1 MHYICQSVAARK
13 SEPRSSQT
21 RGVRTREKILDAV
34 LELVGLEG
42 PSAVTYRAVAD
53 RAGVGQGVMTYHFAS
68 RRELLSAAVQLH
80 LERLRTNATELPV
93 AQARNLLAAEK
104 SRFIFAFLRKMVRE
118 DRVRHLAEFEIT
130 LELARDPELRK
141 QVVPESETTRVFA
154 RELLSQAGSAN
165 PDVDAI
171 LISAA
176 MDGLLLYWLARPD
189 DRAHERRIR
198 KAVDRMIELFFPDDA
213 SSREKPS

>member
-68 RRELLSAAVQLH
+68 RRELLSAAVRLH
-80 LERLRTNATELPV
+80 LERLRTKATELPV
-93 AQARNLLAAEK
+93 AQARNLSAAEM

-130 LELARDPELRK
+130 LELARDPKLRK
-141 QVVPESETTRVFA
+141 QVVPDTETTRVFA

-165 PDVDAI
+165 PDVDAM

-176 MDGLLLYWLARPD
+176 MDGLLLYWRPRPD
-189 DRAHERRIR
+189 DRAHERRTR
-198 KAVDRMIELFFPDDA
+198 RAVDRMIEHFFPFDA
-213 SSREKPS
+213 SRREQRS

>member
-68 RRELLSAAVQLH
+68 RRELLSAAVRLH
-80 LERLRTNATELPV
+80 LERLRVNAIEFPIAEARDLP
-93 AQARNLLAAEK
+93 AAEK
-104 SRFIFAFLRKMVRE
+104 SQLIFDFLRKMVRE
-118 DRVRHLAEFEIT
+118 DQEQ
-130 LELARDPELRK
+130 K
-141 QVVPESETTRVFA
+141 
-154 RELLSQAGSAN
+154 
-165 PDVDAI
+165 
-171 LISAA
+171 
-176 MDGLLLYWLARPD
+176 
-189 DRAHERRIR
+189 
-198 KAVDRMIELFFPDDA
+198 
-213 SSREKPS
+213 

>member
-1 MHYICQSVAARK
+1 
-13 SEPRSSQT
+13 
-21 RGVRTREKILDAV
+21 
-34 LELVGLEG
+34 
-42 PSAVTYRAVAD
+42 
-53 RAGVGQGVMTYHFAS
+53 
-68 RRELLSAAVQLH
+68 
-80 LERLRTNATELPV
+80 
-93 AQARNLLAAEK
+93 
-104 SRFIFAFLRKMVRE
+104 
-118 DRVRHLAEFEIT
+118 
-130 LELARDPELRK
+130 
-141 QVVPESETTRVFA
+141 VVPESETTRVFA